1 MDSETTKRVMD
12 TVWPWKAAAAGVAAA
27 PKKSNL
33 VPGLVQAGVMA
44 AIGFVLFK
52 LFGHR
57 TMAYVVWGLAAVVL
71 GSALFVPPVFA
82 AIEGFGKK
90 LGVWVGTGLTYL
102 LLVPFFYLVFV
113 PGRLVMALLGKDPM
127 KREFPAKEASCWSPR
142 RTKMD
147 EAHYRKQFS

>member
-1 MDSETTKRVMD
+1 ME
-12 TVWPWKAAAAGVAAA
+12 TVWPWKTRAAEGSAA
-27 PKKSNL
+27 PSGRPAW
-33 VPGLVQAGVMA
+33 VRGGIQALITAG
-44 AIGFVLFK
+44 IGFVLYRYA
-52 LFGHR
+52 GHAG
-57 TMAYVVWGLAAVVL
+57 MAYAVWTIALVVAV
-71 GSALFVPPVFA
+71 SSICIHRVFA
-82 AIEGFGKK
+82 AIEGFGRR
-90 LGVWVGTGLTYL
+90 LGVWVGTGLTWG

>member
-1 MDSETTKRVMD
+1 M
-12 TVWPWKAAAAGVAAA
+12 
-27 PKKSNL
+27 
-33 VPGLVQAGVMA
+33 
-44 AIGFVLFK
+44 
-52 LFGHR
+52 
-57 TMAYVVWGLAAVVL
+57 L
-71 GSALFVPPVFA
+71 GCALFVPPAFA

-113 PGRLVMALLGKDPM
+113 PGRLVLALMGKDPM
-127 KREFPAKEASCWSPR
+127 QREFPTKEASCWSPR